1 MFFMPLAWK
10 KFFLQHA
17 ENCVHTSVFARHEPK
32 NTVITVI
39 FATRGKKRRK
49 YRGIGTEAQKKTSVC
64 TVLFAPRVLKKCEN
78 TTYVTIFGGP
88 QKCKNTMCCKNNK
101 NKNNDNNNK
110 KKFRRSTNMRQKDVL
125 QAAVWKEH
133 RTVLCTCAHAPS
145 TWTTP
150 TFSLLYITLMASPVC
165 EALQYLTIWD
175 LILSIS
181 A

>member
-101 NKNNDNNNK
+101 NKNNTTT
-110 KKFRRSTNMRQKDVL
+110 RRSSEEAQTCDKKMCYKLRYEKNIVL
-125 QAAVWKEH
+125 YSAPA
-133 RTVLCTCAHAPS
+133 RTRRAHEQHQRS
-145 TWTTP
+145 HYYT
-150 TFSLLYITLMASPVC
+150 
-165 EALQYLTIWD
+165 
-175 LILSIS
+175 
-181 A
+181 

>member
-1 MFFMPLAWK
+1 
-10 KFFLQHA
+10 
-17 ENCVHTSVFARHEPK
+17 
-32 NTVITVI
+32 VI

-125 QAAVWKEH
+125 QAAV
-133 RTVLCTCAHAPS
+133 
-145 TWTTP
+145 
-150 TFSLLYITLMASPVC
+150 
-165 EALQYLTIWD
+165 
-175 LILSIS
+175 
-181 A
+181 